1 MPLLAVGV
9 FWGPGFIWQDDHL
22 DDDEDDKYGH
32 NMARLASKEDLR
44 GRRGPTR
51 RLARGERA

>member
-22 DDDEDDKYGH
+22 DDDEDDNRDGDH
-32 NMARLASKEDLR
+32 EDDTDLSLSKQKLL
-44 GRRGPTR
+44 T
-51 RLARGERA
+51 AQ